1 MKKEQ
6 SSAAKLSKKRDKT
19 AEKVE
24 DLRTKLSITG
34 FSETEFSNKV
44 FFQWRPVIISL
55 IVLLKGSVY
64 HLPLPTASFILYIN
78 ALKSHAMHTSTL

>member
-34 FSETEFSNKV
+34 FSETEF
-44 FFQWRPVIISL
+44 
-55 IVLLKGSVY
+55 
-64 HLPLPTASFILYIN
+64 N
-78 ALKSHAMHTSTL
+78 ALDNEKIELENSV